1 MMNQKDW
8 VEYFEAVNG
17 RKPSMQE
24 FQEARE
30 KGEFVVERKE
40 APTPTT
46 EAPAPATE
54 AQAPA
59 QEAPVAPSA
68 PLSQEQQA
76 FVQPQPSAK
85 TLQPVPRPKRST
97 LSFNKPTKFGL
108 AVVAIVTAIT
118 LVWIFFFTGTQ
129 SLNGI
134 WLSNTDSMPLVYE
147 LNGKTKKVNTTLP
160 IKKIIEGKE
169 AKKEFVQKLSA
180 LNLPNIQ
187 TLADV
192 DKKFHLKTKEVVI
205 FKTDGLALYNLLQSN
220 GTNVIFSD
228 DLDDLAYYKSNLSE
242 FKKRAVF
249 QKIEYPDVLVG
260 KWKNVT
266 NNDDHLVFQIT
277 KNGASNTDVTA
288 IYPLVDTDRI
298 NNKGGNSHSSDDK
311 INTEFKK
318 VQKEIKNQGYTV
330 NSAREVYKEAYTNS
344 YIVPVDGGKKVIVLD
359 KDYNFKSMVEKV
371 K

>member
-1 MMNQKDW
+1 MMNQRDW
-8 VEYFEAVNG
+8 VEYFEAING

-30 KGEFVVERKE
+30 KGEFVVEPKDVS
-40 APTPTT
+40 APTTGTPAPTT
-46 EAPAPATE
+46 EAPAATQD
-54 AQAPA
+54 AL
-59 QEAPVAPSA
+59 VAPSA
-68 PLSQEQQA
+68 PLSQESTA
-76 FVQPQPSAK
+76 FVPPH
-85 TLQPVPRPKRST
+85 PVPRPKRST

-134 WLSNTDSMPLVYE
+134 WLSNTDSMPMVYE
-147 LNGKTKKVNTTLP
+147 LNGKTKKINTTLP

-249 QKIEYPDVLVG
+249 QKIEYLMFWLENG
-260 KWKNVT
+260 K
-266 NNDDHLVFQIT
+266 
-277 KNGASNTDVTA
+277 
-288 IYPLVDTDRI
+288 
-298 NNKGGNSHSSDDK
+298 
-311 INTEFKK
+311 
-318 VQKEIKNQGYTV
+318 
-330 NSAREVYKEAYTNS
+330 
-344 YIVPVDGGKKVIVLD
+344 
-359 KDYNFKSMVEKV
+359 M
-371 K
+371 

>member
-1 MMNQKDW
+1 MMNQNDW
-8 VEYFEAVNG
+8 VEYFEAING

-40 APTPTT
+40 TPTPI
-46 EAPAPATE
+46 TE
-54 AQAPA
+54 AQVPA

-68 PLSQEQQA
+68 PLSQESTA
-76 FVQPQPSAK
+76 FIPPH
-85 TLQPVPRPKRST
+85 PVPRPKRST

-118 LVWIFFFTGTQ
+118 FVWIFFFTGTQ

-134 WLSNTDSMPLVYE
+134 WLSNTDSMPVVYE

-298 NNKGGNSHSSDDK
+298 NDKSGNSHSSDDK
-311 INTEFKK
+311 INTEFKQ

>member
-1 MMNQKDW
+1 MNQRDW
-8 VEYFEAVNG
+8 VEYFEAING

-30 KGEFVVERKE
+30 KGEFVIEPKDVS
-40 APTPTT
+40 APTTGTPAPTT
-46 EAPAPATE
+46 EAPAATQD
-54 AQAPA
+54 AL
-59 QEAPVAPSA
+59 VAPSA
-68 PLSQEQQA
+68 PLSQESTA
-76 FVQPQPSAK
+76 FVPPQPSAK
-85 TLQPVPRPKRST
+85 TLHPVPRPKRST

-108 AVVAIVTAIT
+108 VVVAIVTAIT

-134 WLSNTDSMPLVYE
+134 WLSNTDSMPVVYE
-147 LNGKTKKVNTTLP
+147 LNGKTKKVNTTHP

-298 NNKGGNSHSSDDK
+298 NDKSGNSHSSDDK
-311 INTEFKK
+311 INTEFKQ

>member
-1 MMNQKDW
+1 MNQRDW
-8 VEYFEAVNG
+8 VEYFEAING

-40 APTPTT
+40 TPTPI
-46 EAPAPATE
+46 TE
-54 AQAPA
+54 AQVPA

-68 PLSQEQQA
+68 PLSQESTA
-76 FVQPQPSAK
+76 FIPPH
-85 TLQPVPRPKRST
+85 PVPRPKRST

-129 SLNGI
+129 SLDGI
-134 WLSNTDSMPLVYE
+134 WLSNTDSMPVVYE

-298 NNKGGNSHSSDDK
+298 NDKSGNSHSSDDK
-311 INTEFKK
+311 INTEFKQ

>member
-1 MMNQKDW
+1 MNQRDW
-8 VEYFEAVNG
+8 VEYFEAING

-30 KGEFVVERKE
+30 KGEFVVEPKDVS
-40 APTPTT
+40 APTTGTPAPTT
-46 EAPAPATE
+46 EAPAAT
-54 AQAPA
+54 

-68 PLSQEQQA
+68 PLSQESTA
-76 FVQPQPSAK
+76 FVPPH
-85 TLQPVPRPKRST
+85 PVPRPKRST

-134 WLSNTDSMPLVYE
+134 WLSNTDSMPMVYE
-147 LNGKTKKVNTTLP
+147 LNGKKKKVNTTLP

-205 FKTDGLALYNLLQSN
+205 FKTDGSALYNLLQSN

-311 INTEFKK
+311 INTEFKQ

>member
-1 MMNQKDW
+1 MMNQRDW
-8 VEYFEAVNG
+8 VEYFEAING

-40 APTPTT
+40 TPTPI
-46 EAPAPATE
+46 TE
-54 AQAPA
+54 AQVPA

-68 PLSQEQQA
+68 PLSQESTA
-76 FVQPQPSAK
+76 FIPPH
-85 TLQPVPRPKRST
+85 PVPRSKRST

-134 WLSNTDSMPLVYE
+134 WLSNTDSMPVVYE

-298 NNKGGNSHSSDDK
+298 NDKSGNSHSSDDK
-311 INTEFKK
+311 INTEFKQ

>member
-1 MMNQKDW
+1 MNQRDW
-8 VEYFEAVNG
+8 VEYFEAING

-30 KGEFVVERKE
+30 KGEFVVEPKDVS
-40 APTPTT
+40 APTTGTPAPTT
-46 EAPAPATE
+46 EAPAATQD
-54 AQAPA
+54 AL
-59 QEAPVAPSA
+59 VAPSA
-68 PLSQEQQA
+68 PLSQESTA
-76 FVQPQPSAK
+76 FVPPH
-85 TLQPVPRPKRST
+85 PVPRPKRST

-298 NNKGGNSHSSDDK
+298 NDKSGNSHSSDDK

>member
-1 MMNQKDW
+1 MNQRDW
-8 VEYFEAVNG
+8 VEYFEAING

-30 KGEFVVERKE
+30 KGEFVVEPKDVS
-40 APTPTT
+40 APTTGTPAPTT
-46 EAPAPATE
+46 EAPAATQD
-54 AQAPA
+54 AL
-59 QEAPVAPSA
+59 VAPSA
-68 PLSQEQQA
+68 PLSQESTA
-76 FVQPQPSAK
+76 FVPPH
-85 TLQPVPRPKRST
+85 PVPRPKRST

-134 WLSNTDSMPLVYE
+134 WLSNTDSMPMVYE
-147 LNGKTKKVNTTLP
+147 LNGKTKKINTTLP

-311 INTEFKK
+311 INTEFKQ

>member
-1 MMNQKDW
+1 MMNQRDW
-8 VEYFEAVNG
+8 VEYFEAING

-40 APTPTT
+40 TPTPI
-46 EAPAPATE
+46 TE
-54 AQAPA
+54 AQVPA

-68 PLSQEQQA
+68 PLSQESTA
-76 FVQPQPSAK
+76 FVPPQPSAK
-85 TLQPVPRPKRST
+85 TLHPVPRPKRST

-134 WLSNTDSMPLVYE
+134 WLSNTDSMPVVYE

-298 NNKGGNSHSSDDK
+298 NDKSGNSHSSDDK
-311 INTEFKK
+311 INTEFKQ

>member
-1 MMNQKDW
+1 M
-8 VEYFEAVNG
+8 
-17 RKPSMQE
+17 
-24 FQEARE
+24 
-30 KGEFVVERKE
+30 
-40 APTPTT
+40 
-46 EAPAPATE
+46 
-54 AQAPA
+54 
-59 QEAPVAPSA
+59 
-68 PLSQEQQA
+68 
-76 FVQPQPSAK
+76 
-85 TLQPVPRPKRST
+85 
-97 LSFNKPTKFGL
+97 
-108 AVVAIVTAIT
+108 
-118 LVWIFFFTGTQ
+118 
-129 SLNGI
+129 
-134 WLSNTDSMPLVYE
+134 
-147 LNGKTKKVNTTLP
+147 
-160 IKKIIEGKE
+160 
-169 AKKEFVQKLSA
+169 
-180 LNLPNIQ
+180 
-187 TLADV
+187 

-205 FKTDGLALYNLLQSN
+205 FKTDGSALYNLLQSN

-298 NNKGGNSHSSDDK
+298 NDKSGNSHSSDDK
-311 INTEFKK
+311 KNTEFEQVK
-318 VQKEIKNQGYTV
+318 KEIKNQGYTV
-330 NSAREVYKEAYTNS
+330 KSAREVYKEAYTNS

>member
-1 MMNQKDW
+1 MNQNDW
-8 VEYFEAVNG
+8 VEYFEAING
-17 RKPSMQE
+17 RKPNMQE

-40 APTPTT
+40 TPTPI
-46 EAPAPATE
+46 TE
-54 AQAPA
+54 AQVPA

-68 PLSQEQQA
+68 PLSQESTA
-76 FVQPQPSAK
+76 FIPPH
-85 TLQPVPRPKRST
+85 PVPRPKRST

-134 WLSNTDSMPLVYE
+134 WLSNTDSMPMVYE

-298 NNKGGNSHSSDDK
+298 NDKSGNSHSSDDK
-311 INTEFKK
+311 INTEFEQ

-330 NSAREVYKEAYTNS
+330 KSAREVYKEAYTNS

>member
-1 MMNQKDW
+1 MMNQRDW
-8 VEYFEAVNG
+8 VEYFEAING

-40 APTPTT
+40 TPTPTT
-46 EAPAPATE
+46 EAHS
-54 AQAPA
+54 PA
-59 QEAPVAPSA
+59 QEAPTAPSA
-68 PLSQEQQA
+68 PLSQESTA
-76 FVQPQPSAK
+76 FVPPQPSAK
-85 TLQPVPRPKRST
+85 TLHPVPRPKRST

-134 WLSNTDSMPLVYE
+134 WLSNTDSMPVVYE
-147 LNGKTKKVNTTLP
+147 LNGKTKKVNTTHP

-228 DLDDLAYYKSNLSE
+228 DLDDLSYYKSNLSE

-288 IYPLVDTDRI
+288 IYSLVDTDRI
-298 NNKGGNSHSSDDK
+298 NDKSGNSHFSDDK
-311 INTEFKK
+311 INTEFEQ

>member
-1 MMNQKDW
+1 MNQRDW
-8 VEYFEAVNG
+8 VEYFEAING

-30 KGEFVVERKE
+30 KGEFVVEPKDVC
-40 APTPTT
+40 APTTVTPAPTT
-46 EAPAPATE
+46 EAQAAT
-54 AQAPA
+54 
-59 QEAPVAPSA
+59 QEASVAPSA
-68 PLSQEQQA
+68 PLSQESTA
-76 FVQPQPSAK
+76 FVPPH
-85 TLQPVPRPKRST
+85 PVPRPKRST

-129 SLNGI
+129 SLDGI
-134 WLSNTDSMPLVYE
+134 WLSNTDSMPVVYE
-147 LNGKTKKVNTTLP
+147 LNGKTKKVNTTHP

-180 LNLPNIQ
+180 LNLPNIK

-205 FKTDGLALYNLLQSN
+205 FKTDGSALYNLLQSN

-298 NNKGGNSHSSDDK
+298 NDKSGNSHSSDDK
-311 INTEFKK
+311 KILSLNRLKK
-318 VQKEIKNQGYTV
+318 RLKIKVTQ
-330 NSAREVYKEAYTNS
+330 
-344 YIVPVDGGKKVIVLD
+344 
-359 KDYNFKSMVEKV
+359 
-371 K
+371 

>member
-1 MMNQKDW
+1 MNQRDW
-8 VEYFEAVNG
+8 VEYFEAING

-30 KGEFVVERKE
+30 KGEFIVERKE
-40 APTPTT
+40 TPTPI
-46 EAPAPATE
+46 TE
-54 AQAPA
+54 AQVPA

-68 PLSQEQQA
+68 PLSQESTA
-76 FVQPQPSAK
+76 FVPPH
-85 TLQPVPRPKRST
+85 PVPRPKRST

-134 WLSNTDSMPLVYE
+134 WLSNTDSMPVVYE

-298 NNKGGNSHSSDDK
+298 NDKSGNSHSSDDK
-311 INTEFKK
+311 INTEFKQ

>member
-1 MMNQKDW
+1 MMNQRDW
-8 VEYFEAVNG
+8 VEYFEAING

-30 KGEFVVERKE
+30 KGEFVVEPKDVS
-40 APTPTT
+40 APTTGTPAPTT
-46 EAPAPATE
+46 EAPAATQD
-54 AQAPA
+54 AL
-59 QEAPVAPSA
+59 VAPSA
-68 PLSQEQQA
+68 PLSQESTA
-76 FVQPQPSAK
+76 FVPPH
-85 TLQPVPRPKRST
+85 PVPRPKRST

-134 WLSNTDSMPLVYE
+134 WLSNTDSMPVVYE
-147 LNGKTKKVNTTLP
+147 LNGKTKKVNTTHP

-298 NNKGGNSHSSDDK
+298 NDKSGNSHSSDDK
-311 INTEFKK
+311 INTEFKQ

>member
-1 MMNQKDW
+1 MNQRDW
-8 VEYFEAVNG
+8 VEYFEAING

-30 KGEFVVERKE
+30 KGEFVVEPKDVS
-40 APTPTT
+40 APTTGTPAPTT
-46 EAPAPATE
+46 EAPAATQD
-54 AQAPA
+54 AL
-59 QEAPVAPSA
+59 VAPSA
-68 PLSQEQQA
+68 PLSQESTA
-76 FVQPQPSAK
+76 FVPPH
-85 TLQPVPRPKRST
+85 PVPRPKRST

-134 WLSNTDSMPLVYE
+134 WLSNTDSMPMVYE

>member
-1 MMNQKDW
+1 MEQKD
-8 VEYFEAVNG
+8 V
-17 RKPSMQE
+17 P
-24 FQEARE
+24 
-30 KGEFVVERKE
+30 
-40 APTPTT
+40 APTPVT
-46 EAPAPATE
+46 PAPASQE
-54 AQAPA
+54 QAPT
-59 QEAPVAPSA
+59 QEVAVAPSA
-68 PLSQEQQA
+68 PFSQEFTA
-76 FVQPQPSAK
+76 FVPPQPSAK
-85 TLQPVPRPKRST
+85 TLQPVPGQKGPK

-134 WLSNTDSMPLVYE
+134 WLSNTDSMPVVYE

-169 AKKEFVQKLSA
+169 AEKEFVQKLSA

-298 NNKGGNSHSSDDK
+298 NDKSGNSHSSDDK
-311 INTEFKK
+311 INTEFKQ

>member
-1 MMNQKDW
+1 MMNQNDW
-8 VEYFEAVNG
+8 VEYFEAING

-40 APTPTT
+40 TPTPI
-46 EAPAPATE
+46 TE
-54 AQAPA
+54 AQVPA

-68 PLSQEQQA
+68 PLSQESTA
-76 FVQPQPSAK
+76 FIPPH
-85 TLQPVPRPKRST
+85 PVPRPKRST

-118 LVWIFFFTGTQ
+118 FVWIFFFTGTQ

-134 WLSNTDSMPLVYE
+134 WLSNTDSMPVVYE

-169 AKKEFVQKLSA
+169 AKKELVQKLSA

-298 NNKGGNSHSSDDK
+298 NDKSGNSHSSDDK
-311 INTEFKK
+311 INTEFKQ

>member
-1 MMNQKDW
+1 MNQRDW
-8 VEYFEAVNG
+8 VEYFEAING

-30 KGEFVVERKE
+30 KGEFVAEPKDVC
-40 APTPTT
+40 APTTVTPAPTT
-46 EAPAPATE
+46 EAQAAT
-54 AQAPA
+54 
-59 QEAPVAPSA
+59 QEASVAPSA
-68 PLSQEQQA
+68 PLSQESTA
-76 FVQPQPSAK
+76 FVPPH
-85 TLQPVPRPKRST
+85 PVPRPKRST

-129 SLNGI
+129 SLDGI
-134 WLSNTDSMPLVYE
+134 WLSNTDSMPVVYE
-147 LNGKTKKVNTTLP
+147 LNGKTKKVNTTHP

-180 LNLPNIQ
+180 LNLPNIK

-205 FKTDGLALYNLLQSN
+205 FKTDGSALYNLLQSN

-298 NNKGGNSHSSDDK
+298 NDKSGNSHSSDDK
-311 INTEFKK
+311 INTEFKQ

>member
-1 MMNQKDW
+1 MNQKDW
-8 VEYFEAVNG
+8 VEYFEAING

-59 QEAPVAPSA
+59 QEEPVAPSA
-68 PLSQEQQA
+68 PLSQEKTA
-76 FVQPQPSAK
+76 FVPPH
-85 TLQPVPRPKRST
+85 PVPRPKRST

-118 LVWIFFFTGTQ
+118 LVWIFFFTGIQ
-129 SLNGI
+129 SLDGI
-134 WLSNTDSMPLVYE
+134 WLSNTDSMPVVYE
-147 LNGKTKKVNTTLP
+147 LNGKTKKVNTTHP

-180 LNLPNIQ
+180 LNLPNIK

-205 FKTDGLALYNLLQSN
+205 FKTDGSALYNLLQSN

-298 NNKGGNSHSSDDK
+298 NDKSGNSHSSDDK
-311 INTEFKK
+311 KNTEFEQVK
-318 VQKEIKNQGYTV
+318 KEIKNQGYTV
-330 NSAREVYKEAYTNS
+330 KSAREVYKEAYTNS

>member
-1 MMNQKDW
+1 MNQRDW
-8 VEYFEAVNG
+8 VEYFEAING
-17 RKPSMQE
+17 RKPTMQE

-30 KGEFVVERKE
+30 KGEFVMEQKDVP
-40 APTPTT
+40 APTPVT
-46 EAPAPATE
+46 PAPASQE
-54 AQAPA
+54 QAPT
-59 QEAPVAPSA
+59 QEVAVAPSA
-68 PLSQEQQA
+68 PFSQEFTA
-76 FVQPQPSAK
+76 FVPPQPSAK
-85 TLQPVPRPKRST
+85 TLQPVPGQKGPK

-134 WLSNTDSMPLVYE
+134 WLSNTDSMPVVYE

-169 AKKEFVQKLSA
+169 AEKEFVQKLSA

-205 FKTDGLALYNLLQSN
+205 FKTDGSALYNLLQSN

-298 NNKGGNSHSSDDK
+298 NDKSGNSHSSDDK
-311 INTEFKK
+311 KNTEFEHVK
-318 VQKEIKNQGYTV
+318 KEIKNQGYTV
-330 NSAREVYKEAYTNS
+330 KSAREVYKEAYTNS